1 MKLVKLAAEEKQ
13 KEMLFMQYLARLPFM
28 TNENYMTFNEY
39 LEACKPIEIDRRP
52 KDLLI
57 DDIKRKQERLRKEG

>member
-28 TNENYMTFNEY
+28 TEENYMTFKEY
-39 LEACKPIEIDRRP
+39 LEACKPVEIDRRP

-57 DDIKRKQERLRKEG
+57 EDIQRKQERFRKEG